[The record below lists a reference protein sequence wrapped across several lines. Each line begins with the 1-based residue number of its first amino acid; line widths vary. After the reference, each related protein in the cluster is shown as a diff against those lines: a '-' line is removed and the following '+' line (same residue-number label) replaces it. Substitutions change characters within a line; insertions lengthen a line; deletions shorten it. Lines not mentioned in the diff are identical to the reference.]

1 MSLNKAP
8 SSSLQKNAFMATFNC
23 KLAAIKNMFI
33 SPPPQYHLKKK
44 KTPKNGRQS
53 HGVLHDV
60 SSEPNDA
67 FGTLSSAKLMR
78 SLAFWFKDCVNGHEK
93 KGKVISEMICNK
105 VIANGFILFCSIAQK
120 RNISF

>member
-23 KLAAIKNMFI
+23 KMAAIKNMFI

-60 SSEPNDA
+60 SREPNDA
-67 FGTLSSAKLMR
+67 FATLSSAKLMR

>member
-1 MSLNKAP
+1 
-8 SSSLQKNAFMATFNC
+8 
-23 KLAAIKNMFI
+23 
-33 SPPPQYHLKKK
+33 
-44 KTPKNGRQS
+44 
-53 HGVLHDV
+53 
-60 SSEPNDA
+60 
-67 FGTLSSAKLMR
+67 MR

>member
-1 MSLNKAP
+1 
-8 SSSLQKNAFMATFNC
+8 MATFNC

-105 VIANGFILFCSIAQK
+105 VIANGFVLFCSIAQK

>member
-23 KLAAIKNMFI
+23 KLAAIRNMFI

-67 FGTLSSAKLMR
+67 F
-78 SLAFWFKDCVNGHEK
+78 
-93 KGKVISEMICNK
+93 
-105 VIANGFILFCSIAQK
+105 ANGFIPFCSIAQK